1 MKLDGYSYTEDKSY
15 FDLGQTVRLIRKL
28 LPLSIAYNRFNE
40 LHVIDQVDV
49 FLRLDKG
56 SQELLY
62 VNLDLN
68 TIGKLNSQ
76 LQVNEIIKVINN
88 IDNLR
93 LAKILDHTNS
103 NISADVLQ
111 TINNRDITDIV
122 SKMEKREDVEPLLG
136 FDDDIAGG
144 LMATELLAVRD
155 DFNIGQ
161 ILSVIKNQ
169 NYLINNDDFSYL
181 FVIDRQGVLKGIVDS
196 KILVISNPNT
206 YISFV
211 MKKDFISVKV
221 STNKEKCIKLMKRYN
236 LHVLPVTDNK
246 GKLVGV
252 LNLTDIINIIQNEAT
267 EDMYKTF
274 NMGTGFLVIID
285 KNQYDDFAETANLQ
299 YDIYGEIVKV

>member
-1 MKLDGYSYTEDKSY
+1 MLKNQKFRLRRSSKIGLKSQNVTKQ
-15 FDLGQTVRLIRKL
+15 GG
-28 LPLSIAYNRFNE
+28 NFNKPCFFSQIFLACGAFE

-49 FLRLDKG
+49 FLRLDHS

-62 VNLDLN
+62 ENLDLN

-161 ILSVIKNQ
+161 ILSNE
-169 NYLINNDDFSYL
+169 YLI
-181 FVIDRQGVLKGIVDS
+181 
-196 KILVISNPNT
+196 
-206 YISFV
+206 
-211 MKKDFISVKV
+211 
-221 STNKEKCIKLMKRYN
+221 
-236 LHVLPVTDNK
+236 
-246 GKLVGV
+246 
-252 LNLTDIINIIQNEAT
+252 II
-267 EDMYKTF
+267 F
-274 NMGTGFLVIID
+274 
-285 KNQYDDFAETANLQ
+285 FAQL
-299 YDIYGEIVKV
+299 